1 MCAAIA
7 AAITKMSFLPVC
19 QVYQENAAL
28 TKASGL
34 STAVAASNWEQK
46 LCEWA
51 KG

>member
-1 MCAAIA
+1 MCAVIA
-7 AAITKMSFLPVC
+7 AAITKMSFLTVC

-34 STAVAASNWEQK
+34 NAAVAASNWEQN